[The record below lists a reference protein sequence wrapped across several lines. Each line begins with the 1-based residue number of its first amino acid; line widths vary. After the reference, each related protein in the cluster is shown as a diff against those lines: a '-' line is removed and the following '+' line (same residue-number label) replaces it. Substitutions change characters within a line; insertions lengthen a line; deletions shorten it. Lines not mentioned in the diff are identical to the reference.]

1 MRFLLYPGA
10 RLAAFWVA
18 CGVAVPCAG
27 GRLPDLLEQ
36 ARMTLAPGAIELPAP
51 RLTGDYPLEHA
62 LRERRSTRE
71 FSKEA
76 LTLEEVSQLAWAAQ
90 GITHGDGFRTA
101 PSAGALYPLELY
113 LAVGNVT
120 GLDPGIYKYL
130 PHSHRLVPV
139 AREDRRNQLASAAL
153 GQSWMRDAAVVLVF
167 AAMETRT
174 TRKYGQRG
182 VRYIHIEVGHASQ
195 NVFLQAVAL
204 GLAAAV
210 VGAFN
215 DGSVAR
221 VMSLEKEEHALYLM
235 PVGRKRE

>member
-101 PSAGALYPLELY
+101 PSAGAL
-113 LAVGNVT
+113 
-120 GLDPGIYKYL
+120 
-130 PHSHRLVPV
+130 
-139 AREDRRNQLASAAL
+139 
-153 GQSWMRDAAVVLVF
+153 
-167 AAMETRT
+167 
-174 TRKYGQRG
+174 
-182 VRYIHIEVGHASQ
+182 
-195 NVFLQAVAL
+195 
-204 GLAAAV
+204 
-210 VGAFN
+210 
-215 DGSVAR
+215 
-221 VMSLEKEEHALYLM
+221 
-235 PVGRKRE
+235 